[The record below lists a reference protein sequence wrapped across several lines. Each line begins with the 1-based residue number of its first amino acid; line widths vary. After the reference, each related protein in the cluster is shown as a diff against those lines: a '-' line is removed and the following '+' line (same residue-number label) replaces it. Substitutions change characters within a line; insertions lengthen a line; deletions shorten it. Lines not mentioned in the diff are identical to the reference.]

1 MRPASLTLAAAL
13 AAVLISSAA
22 LAQTSPPAGS
32 PPAATSAA
40 GGAPGMTRDE
50 YVRRATERAGKHF
63 DRMDTN
69 HNGILEQSEIDA
81 WKAAHPG
88 RKGATEP
95 PE

>member
-13 AAVLISSAA
+13 AAVLISGFAA
-22 LAQTSPPAGS
+22 AQTSPPATS
-32 PPAATSAA
+32 PPAARGSAA
-40 GGAPGMTRDE
+40 VAPGMTRDD
-50 YVRRATERAGKHF
+50 YIRRAAERAGKHF

-69 HNGILEQSEIDA
+69 HNGILEQSEMDA